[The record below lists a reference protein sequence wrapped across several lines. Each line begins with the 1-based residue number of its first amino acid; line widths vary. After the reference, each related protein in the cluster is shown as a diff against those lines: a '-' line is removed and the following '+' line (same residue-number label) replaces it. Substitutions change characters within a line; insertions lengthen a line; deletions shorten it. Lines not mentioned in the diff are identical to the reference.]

1 MRRLA
6 LLSLLLAGCAVGA
19 EGDAKP
25 APPVLKG
32 DQPAIGRK
40 LELELTTTTGKIAL
54 AGVPGRVTVI
64 CVVEEANGLAP
75 CTAALA
81 RYADRVSVAG
91 LWIKDEPLPVTDV
104 PYRVFSDPGGKKLL
118 EKLEL
123 KGPHVIVV
131 DRQGRIRML
140 LMNGDNDATVRAVG
154 DLDG

>member
-1 MRRLA
+1 M
-6 LLSLLLAGCAVGA
+6 LLAGCAMGA
-19 EGDAKP
+19 EGDNKP
-25 APPVLKG
+25 APPVVKG

-40 LELELTTTTGKIAL
+40 LELELTSTTGKIAL

-64 CVVEEANGLAP
+64 CAVEEAAGLAP

-81 RYADRVSVAG
+81 RYADRVAVAG
-91 LWIKDEPLPVTDV
+91 LWISDGPIPVVDV
-104 PYRVFSDPGGKKLL
+104 PYRVFSDPGGKKIL

-131 DRQGRIRML
+131 DRQGRIRVL
-140 LMNGDNDATVRAVG
+140 LPIGDDDACMRAVG